1 MFETALT
8 RPKTSVRLAGRDPFF
23 SLFDRFL
30 DDDFFGGLANRAE
43 GESRNWLPPVDLI
56 ENDTAF
62 IATVDLP
69 GLTKKDVE
77 VALEDNVLTLSGER
91 NFENKEGNG
100 TKFRRVERS
109 YGSFR
114 RAFTL
119 PPGVDTSKVDAIFKD
134 GVLTLTMPK
143 SETAKPRKISIS

>member
-1 MFETALT
+1 MFETSLT
-8 RPKTSVRLAGRDPFF
+8 RPNAAIRLAGRDPFF

-30 DDDFFGGLANRAE
+30 NDDFIGGLVNRAE
-43 GESRNWLPPVDLI
+43 NETQGWMPPVDLI

-62 IATVDLP
+62 VATVDLP

-77 VALEDNVLTLSGER
+77 VSLEDNVLTLSGER

-100 TKFRRVERS
+100 TKFRRIERS
-109 YGSFR
+109 YGAFR

-119 PPGVDTSKVDAIFKD
+119 PPGVDVGKVEALFKD
-134 GVLTLTMPK
+134 GVLTLTLPK

>member
-1 MFETALT
+1 MFQTSLT
-8 RPKTSVRLAGRDPFF
+8 RPNASVRLTGRDPFF

-30 DDDFFGGLANRAE
+30 SDDFFGGLENRSE
-43 GESRNWLPPVDLI
+43 GENKSWTPAVDLL

-62 IATVDLP
+62 VATVDLP

-77 VALEDNVLTLSGER
+77 VALEDNVLTISGER
-91 NFENKEGNG
+91 NFENKEDNG

-109 YGSFR
+109 YGVFR

-119 PPGVDTSKVDAIFKD
+119 PPGVDTAKVDAIFKD

-143 SETAKPRKISIS
+143 SDTAKPRKISIS